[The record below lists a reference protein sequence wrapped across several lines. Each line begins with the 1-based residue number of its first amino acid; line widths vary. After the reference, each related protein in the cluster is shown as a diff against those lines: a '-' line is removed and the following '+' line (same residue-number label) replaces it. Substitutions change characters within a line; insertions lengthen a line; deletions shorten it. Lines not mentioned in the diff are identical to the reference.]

1 MLHVVDVPDFLR
13 LAHLADG
20 IGGAEVVDRY
30 AGPAPVRH
38 PDLAPL
44 ARHGHGP
51 TLLSPSKLANLYFT
65 WLGWCDIKAQKKGHV
80 LLDLVSMTKLG
91 TQRDQAIELLRSQ
104 GMMRLSEFKVNGI
117 TAATIG
123 RMVRGGD
130 VIRLARGLYQLPD
143 APLDANHSLAEA
155 AKRVPRG
162 VVCLVSAL
170 AYHELTDQLPRAV
183 WMAIGTRDW
192 MPKEGGPTMRI
203 VRFTDALLTDD
214 VMTVHIENVPVKV
227 FGVAKTIAD
236 CFRHRRKVGQTV
248 ALEGLQEALRQR
260 KTSPAEIARH
270 AERGGV
276 ATVVRPYLEALT
288 ANA

>member
-1 MLHVVDVPDFLR
+1 M
-13 LAHLADG
+13 AA
-20 IGGAEVVDRY
+20 
-30 AGPAPVRH
+30 
-38 PDLAPL
+38 
-44 ARHGHGP
+44 
-51 TLLSPSKLANLYFT
+51 
-65 WLGWCDIKAQKKGHV
+65 
-80 LLDLVSMTKLG
+80 LG
-91 TQRDQAIELLRSQ
+91 TQRDQAIEFLRSR
-104 GMMRLSEFKVNGI
+104 GMMRLSEFKAKGI

-130 VIRLARGLYQLPD
+130 VTRLARGLYQLPD
-143 APLDANHSLAEA
+143 APLDANHSLAVA
-155 AKRVPRG
+155 AKRVPKG

-170 AYHELTDQLPRAV
+170 AYHEMTDQLPRAV

-192 MPKEGGPTMRI
+192 MPKEGRPELRI
-203 VRFTDALLTDD
+203 VRFTNALLNDD
-214 VMTVHIENVPVKV
+214 VLTVDIENVPVKV

-260 KTSPAEIARH
+260 KASPAEIARH

>member
-1 MLHVVDVPDFLR
+1 M
-13 LAHLADG
+13 A
-20 IGGAEVVDRY
+20 
-30 AGPAPVRH
+30 
-38 PDLAPL
+38 
-44 ARHGHGP
+44 
-51 TLLSPSKLANLYFT
+51 
-65 WLGWCDIKAQKKGHV
+65 
-80 LLDLVSMTKLG
+80 KLG

-104 GMMRLSEFKVNGI
+104 GMVRLSEFKVNGI

-130 VIRLARGLYQLPD
+130 VIRLARGLYQLTD

-192 MPKEGGPTMRI
+192 KPKEGRPAMRI

-214 VMTVHIENVPVKV
+214 VLTVHIENVPVKV

-236 CFRHRRKVGQTV
+236 CFRYRRKIGQTI
-248 ALEGLQEALRQR
+248 ALEGLQKALRQR
-260 KTSPAEIARH
+260 KASPAEIARH

-276 ATVVRPYLEALT
+276 TTVVRPYLEALT

>member
-1 MLHVVDVPDFLR
+1 M
-13 LAHLADG
+13 A
-20 IGGAEVVDRY
+20 
-30 AGPAPVRH
+30 
-38 PDLAPL
+38 
-44 ARHGHGP
+44 
-51 TLLSPSKLANLYFT
+51 TL
-65 WLGWCDIKAQKKGHV
+65 D
-80 LLDLVSMTKLG
+80 
-91 TQRDQAIELLRSQ
+91 TQRDRAIELLRSQ
-104 GMMRLSEFKVNGI
+104 GMMRLSEFKVHGI
-117 TAATIG
+117 TAATVG
-123 RMVRGGD
+123 RMVRAGEAN
-130 VIRLARGLYQLPD
+130 RLARGLYQLPD

-155 AKRVPRG
+155 AKRVPKG

-170 AYHELTDQLPRAV
+170 AYHDLTDQLPSAV

-192 MPKEGGPTMRI
+192 KPKEGRPAMRI
-203 VRFTDALLTDD
+203 ARFTDELLTDD

-260 KTSPAEIARH
+260 KASPAEIARH

>member
-1 MLHVVDVPDFLR
+1 M
-13 LAHLADG
+13 A
-20 IGGAEVVDRY
+20 
-30 AGPAPVRH
+30 
-38 PDLAPL
+38 
-44 ARHGHGP
+44 
-51 TLLSPSKLANLYFT
+51 TLS
-65 WLGWCDIKAQKKGHV
+65 
-80 LLDLVSMTKLG
+80 

-104 GMMRLSEFKVNGI
+104 GMMRLSEFKANGI

-143 APLDANHSLAEA
+143 VPLDANHSLAEA

-170 AYHELTDQLPRAV
+170 SYHELTDQLPRAV
-183 WMAIGTRDW
+183 WMAIGTKDW
-192 MPKEGGPTMRI
+192 MPKEGRPKMRI

-214 VMTVHIENVPVKV
+214 VLTVHIENVPVKV

-236 CFRHRRKVGQTV
+236 CFRHRRKVGQAV

-260 KTSPAEIARH
+260 KASPAEIARH